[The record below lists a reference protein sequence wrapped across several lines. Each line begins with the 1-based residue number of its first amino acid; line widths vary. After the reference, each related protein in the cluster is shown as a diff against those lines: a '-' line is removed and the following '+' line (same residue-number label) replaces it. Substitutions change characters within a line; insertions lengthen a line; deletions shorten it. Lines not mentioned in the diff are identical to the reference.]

1 MWRFLI
7 LLLLAGCATHAKHT
21 STWMLVMHTN
31 VNIHISAV
39 GRYEDDLIKR
49 GGKWYILKR
58 VRSE

>member
-1 MWRFLI
+1 MV
-7 LLLLAGCATHAKHT
+7 
-21 STWMLVMHTN
+21 VMHTN

-49 GGKWYILKR
+49 EGKWYILKR

>member
-1 MWRFLI
+1 MRTHTRI
-7 LLLLAGCATHAKHT
+7 GAMVGVGLLAVV
-21 STWMLVMHTN
+21 VMHTN